1 MAASREL
8 EIAIQAYRSLSDTW
22 KGSETP
28 PTVEELR
35 TTCEKWMSQFKPAGD
50 VSWQPVDA
58 GGVPGEWIAA
68 PGAAEDRTILYLHGG
83 GYVFWE
89 VWTCRDLISRLA
101 RSAGARGLGIDYR
114 LAPEH
119 PFPAA
124 LDDATGAYR
133 WLLANGAD
141 PFPYRDRRRLR
152 RWGAHVGHPC
162 GPAGCRGTP
171 AFLRHLHIPMGGP
184 GSPGRVQD
192 HQGTGGHPIVA
203 REVTLRMAKMYLGEN
218 DWRTPLAA
226 PLYADLRGLPPL
238 LIQVGNQETLLD
250 DSTRIAQRAEEAGV
264 DVTLDVWD
272 DMPHV
277 WHIFA
282 SFLPEAR
289 QAING
294 AGEFI
299 RKHAA

>member
-28 PTVEELR
+28 PTVDELR

-89 VWTCRDLISRLA
+89 VWTDRDLISRLT

-124 LDDATGAYR
+124 LDDAIGAYR

-141 PFPYRDRRRLR
+141 PSHIVIAGDSAGGGLTLATLVALRDAGKPL
-152 RWGAHVGHPC
+152 PSC
-162 GPAGCRGTP
+162 GIC
-171 AFLRHLHIPMGGP
+171 I
-184 GSPGRVQD
+184 SPWVDLEALGESRTTKAQVD
-192 HQGTGGHPIVA
+192 PIVA

-294 AGEFI
+294 AGELI